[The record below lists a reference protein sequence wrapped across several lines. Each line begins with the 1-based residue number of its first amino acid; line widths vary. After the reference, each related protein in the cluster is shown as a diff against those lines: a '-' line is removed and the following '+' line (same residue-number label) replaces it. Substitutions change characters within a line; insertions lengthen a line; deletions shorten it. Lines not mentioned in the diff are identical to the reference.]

1 MYRVKNLRPLMLA
14 ALTEPLKAIYL
25 SLFIRDINVYTYLV
39 EPALALAVTANP
51 LEFVCL
57 V

>member
-1 MYRVKNLRPLMLA
+1 MYRVKNLRTLVLA
-14 ALTEPLKAIYL
+14 ALTEPFEAFYL
-25 SLFIRDINVYTYLV
+25 SLFIRDVNVYTNLV

-51 LEFVCL
+51 LEFVFL